1 MATVRDILAEKG
13 SHVLSIG
20 EEATALDA
28 ALLMNEHKIGG
39 LPVLRDG
46 AVAGMFTERDLLQ
59 RVVAE
64 RRDPAEVFV
73 GQIMTRR
80 ITVAGPETT
89 IEEARSLM
97 KNKRIR
103 HLPIVDRERRPL
115 GLISIGDL
123 NAHQLVDQ
131 EKTVDALREYLNG
144 GGAAFVV

>member
-13 SHVLSIG
+13 SNVLSIG

-46 AVAGMFTERDLLQ
+46 SVVGMFTERDLLQ

-64 RRDPAEVFV
+64 RRDAAEVFV

-89 IEEARSLM
+89 IDEARGLM
-97 KNKRIR
+97 MTKRIR
-103 HLPIVDRERRPL
+103 HLPIVDKDRKPL

-123 NAHQLVDQ
+123 NAHQLIDQ

-144 GGAAFVV
+144 GGAAFVA